1 MDETQQSNLGRAAR
15 EPGRALRYAWSRL
28 RGGLA
33 RFRCVFRKRVTI
45 GKGFRLLG
53 RLRIR
58 GPGRVVLGDD
68 VYVDGPLTVSL
79 PTYSPEA
86 EIRIGAGS
94 YLNGT
99 RMGCAERITI
109 GENCI
114 LADCRITDTHFH
126 SLYPGRRS
134 DPSLV
139 GVRSVEIGDDCWVA
153 ADAFI
158 LPGTRIRR
166 GSTVAAGAV
175 VMGRFPE
182 KVVIAG
188 NPARVIM
195 GVGEPPSAGG
205 RR

>member
-1 MDETQQSNLGRAAR
+1 M
-15 EPGRALRYAWSRL
+15 
-28 RGGLA
+28 
-33 RFRCVFRKRVTI
+33 TI
-45 GKGFRLLG
+45 GKRFRLVG

-68 VYVDGPLTVSL
+68 VYVDGTLPVSL

-86 EIRIGAGS
+86 EICIGSGS
-94 YLNGT
+94 FLNGT
-99 RMGCAERITI
+99 RMGCAGRIVV

-126 SLYPGRRS
+126 SIYPGRRT
-134 DPSLV
+134 DPSLI
-139 GVRSVEIGDDCWVA
+139 GVRPVVIGDDCWVA
-153 ADAFI
+153 AAAFI

-166 GSTVAAGAV
+166 GSTVAAGTV

-188 NPARVIM
+188 NPAQVLM
-195 GVGEPPSAGG
+195 GVGEPPTGPERS
-205 RR
+205 

>member
-1 MDETQQSNLGRAAR
+1 MDEPQASNLGRAVR
-15 EPGRALRYAWSRL
+15 EPGRALRYAWSHL

-33 RFRCVFRKRVTI
+33 RLRRLFGKRVTI
-45 GKGFRLLG
+45 GNNFRLLG

-58 GPGRVVLGDD
+58 GPGRVVIGDD
-68 VYVDGPLTVSL
+68 VYVDGTLPVSL
-79 PTYSPEA
+79 PTYSPGA

-99 RMGCAERITI
+99 RMGCAERITV
-109 GENCI
+109 GKNCI

-139 GVRSVEIGDDCWVA
+139 GVRPVEIGDDCWVA
-153 ADAFI
+153 ADAFL

-166 GSTVAAGAV
+166 GSTVAAGSV

-182 KVVIAG
+182 RVVIAG

-195 GVGEPPSAGG
+195 GVGEPPGGG
-205 RR
+205 RE

>member
-1 MDETQQSNLGRAAR
+1 MDEPQPTNLNRAIR

-28 RGGLA
+28 RGRLA
-33 RFRCVFRKRVTI
+33 RLLSIFRRRVTI
-45 GKGFRLLG
+45 GKNFRLLG

-58 GPGRVVLGDD
+58 GPGRVVIGDN
-68 VYVDGPLTVSL
+68 VYVDGTLPVSL
-79 PTYSPEA
+79 PTYSSEA
-86 EIRIGAGS
+86 QIRIGAGS

-99 RMGCAERITI
+99 RMGCAERIAVW
-109 GENCI
+109 ENCI

-139 GVRSVEIGDDCWVA
+139 GVRAVEIGDDCWVA

-195 GVGEPPSAGG
+195 GVGEPPGGG
-205 RR
+205 RW

>member
-1 MDETQQSNLGRAAR
+1 MDEPQPAKLSRAIR

-28 RGGLA
+28 RGWIA
-33 RFRCVFRKRVTI
+33 RLRCVFRRRVKL
-45 GKGFRLLG
+45 GKNFRLLG

-58 GPGRVVLGDD
+58 GPGRVVIGDD
-68 VYVDGPLTVSL
+68 VYVDGTLTVSL

-86 EIRIGAGS
+86 EIHIGAGT

-99 RMGCAERITI
+99 RMGCAERIVV
-109 GENCI
+109 GKNCI

-134 DPSLV
+134 DPTLV
-139 GVRSVEIGDDCWVA
+139 GVRAVEIGDDCWVA

-195 GVGEPPSAGG
+195 GVGEPPSVEG
-205 RR
+205 RW